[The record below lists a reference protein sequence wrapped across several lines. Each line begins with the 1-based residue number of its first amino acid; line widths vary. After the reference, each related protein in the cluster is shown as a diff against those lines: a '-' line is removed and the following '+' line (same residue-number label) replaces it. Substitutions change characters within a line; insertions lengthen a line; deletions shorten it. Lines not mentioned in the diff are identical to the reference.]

1 MSYNEEF
8 LDHFRSALRASSGTT
23 MADELTR
30 ASILNGIVRDDHD
43 LFDIYIKEVGP
54 QQAVLDI
61 HLEGEG
67 VSNHSTNA
75 ESFAKFVL
83 GLSDA
88 VKETAKAEVGAQRAA
103 SELLIEGALPGSVRV
118 VLKAPPVEELNNF
131 IEETPSSLQSRALRK
146 ISQVLS
152 IASDEDELVSE
163 TLDASVQSLPVKA
176 RKRLSA
182 AVGQAL
188 SSSWSLKGALEQRKY
203 GVEDLTI
210 DSRSAAKLK
219 VALERGHEEPSIEKF
234 VGTIDGV
241 RRSGGI
247 MWFKPDDKPVF
258 AATVKDDA
266 LLQRVAE
273 LNALE
278 DQQVSAIFDVL
289 TVFDQGDSAAF
300 KKSRT
305 LISIN
310 TSGDA
315 PELPMEI
322 VS

>member
-8 LDHFRSALRASSGTT
+8 LSNFRSALQQSSGSTLS
-23 MADELTR
+23 DEITR
-30 ASILNGIVRDDHD
+30 ASILNGIVRDDHE
-43 LFDIYIKEVGP
+43 LFDIYVKEVGP

-88 VKETAKAEVGAQRAA
+88 VKETAKADAGAQRAS

-118 VLKAPPVEELNNF
+118 VLKAPIVKEVNAF
-131 IEETPSSLQSRALRK
+131 IESTPSSLQSRALRK
-146 ISQVLS
+146 VSQVLS
-152 IASDEDELVSE
+152 VASDKDELVSD
-163 TLDASVQSLPVKA
+163 TLDASVQALPVKA
-176 RKRLSA
+176 RKRLGV
-182 AVGQAL
+182 AVSQAL
-188 SSSWSLKGALEQRKY
+188 ASSWSLKGALEQRQY

-219 VALERGHEEPSIEKF
+219 VALERGHEEPSVEKF
-234 VGTIDGV
+234 VGSIDGV

-247 MWFKPDDKPVF
+247 MWFKPEDKPVF
-258 AATVKDDA
+258 AATIKDDS

-310 TSGDA
+310 TSGDT

-322 VS
+322 IR